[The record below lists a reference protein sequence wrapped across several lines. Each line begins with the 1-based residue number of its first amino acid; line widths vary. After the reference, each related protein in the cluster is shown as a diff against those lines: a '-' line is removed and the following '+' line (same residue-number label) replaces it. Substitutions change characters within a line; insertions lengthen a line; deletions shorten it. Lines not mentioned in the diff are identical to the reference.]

1 MAFDEIQL
9 EDVKKTGTTE
19 PTIPGAMDA
28 EVTSQQAT
36 PEPTPDIEV
45 SNETPPAET
54 KTETPQAEKTET
66 PKVETFDFKA
76 KTDGKFESFDD
87 LWNDYQSA
95 INKEPE
101 QPKSLKDEYIQGLVD
116 YYEKTGDIKPYVD
129 AMSKNYDEMSAE
141 QILRE
146 NMRENYPKLSDAQ
159 FEKLF
164 QKEITNK
171 YNINSDEFEEE
182 EVELG
187 RALLENDA
195 EKIRN
200 DFKERQAKFAA
211 PEAQPQEDPQ
221 KAYEEWKSVVSD
233 NDYVKSF
240 SKEPKFTIKYD
251 DREFNLDVKDAA
263 DVIDAAYNDQKIF
276 SNFVEGEGKNSK
288 VNFEKFL
295 KTYHYAKDPVA
306 FEKKLIE
313 FGRTLGQNKVL
324 DDLQNPTKVDNVN
337 KPNRAEVTGDWKEE
351 FFQAAKQSLKK

>member
-1 MAFDEIQL
+1 MAFDDIQL

-19 PTIPGAMDA
+19 PTMPGAVD
-28 EVTSQQAT
+28 VQAT
-36 PEPTPDIEV
+36 EPVSEPAPDVEV
-45 SNETPPAET
+45 KGATSDAPVETST
-54 KTETPQAEKTET
+54 QQTEKTET
-66 PKVETFDFKA
+66 PNVETFDFKA
-76 KTDGKFESFDD
+76 KTEGKFESFDD
-87 LWNDYQSA
+87 LWNEYQSA
-95 INKEPE
+95 INKEPV

-182 EVELG
+182 EIELG

-200 DFKERQAKFAA
+200 EFKERQSKFAA
-211 PEAQPQEDPQ
+211 PEAEPQEDPQ
-221 KAYEEWKSVVSD
+221 KAYEEWKNVVSE

-251 DREFNLDVKDAA
+251 DRELNLDIKDAA

-276 SNFVEGEGKNSK
+276 QNFVEGEGKNSK
-288 VNFEKFL
+288 INFEKFL
-295 KTYHYAKDPVA
+295 KTYHYAKDPVT

-337 KPNRAEVTGDWKEE
+337 KPNRGEVTGDWKEE
-351 FFQAAKQSLKK
+351 FFQAAKQTLKK